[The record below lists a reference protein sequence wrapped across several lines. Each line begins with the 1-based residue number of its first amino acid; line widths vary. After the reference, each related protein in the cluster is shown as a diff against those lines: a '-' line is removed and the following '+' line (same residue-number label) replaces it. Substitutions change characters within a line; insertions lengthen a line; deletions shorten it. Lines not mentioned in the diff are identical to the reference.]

1 MKGDAF
7 ANPRRKNETEA
18 FWRSLQ
24 ATRKAAD
31 SVRFAGTHSFK
42 PDVAVFVDDHSPARS
57 PLLGPPGV
65 NNYKRAELL
74 YGNAI
79 EQISASGVVF
89 REYLLSDL
97 SSDLIDL
104 SHVRLAVFLN
114 AFEIPNALR
123 SHISN
128 KLEKDGRSLL
138 FIYAAGSLNE
148 VGTLNPTSMRELLGF
163 EVRRGDTALPGPV
176 QCNVRM
182 DNIQVSF
189 GLPDDGSWDPWFFVY
204 DHSAEILGTYSNG
217 KASLACCDKGTHK
230 TYYSALPGLPKD
242 IYRAIARRSGVHFF
256 SSVPTDQVELRGK
269 YPVIDYTTCWKS
281 RAELT
286 F

>member
-1 MKGDAF
+1 M
-7 ANPRRKNETEA
+7 
-18 FWRSLQ
+18 
-24 ATRKAAD
+24 
-31 SVRFAGTHSFK
+31 
-42 PDVAVFVDDHSPARS
+42 
-57 PLLGPPGV
+57 
-65 NNYKRAELL
+65 L
-74 YGNAI
+74 YGGAL
-79 EQISASGVVF
+79 EQISAAGVVF

-114 AFEIPNALR
+114 AFEIPSALR

-138 FIYAAGSLNE
+138 FIYAAGLLNE
-148 VGTLNPTSMRELLGF
+148 VGTLNRTSMRELLGF

-176 QCNVRM
+176 QCNVKM

-256 SSVPTDQVELRGK
+256 SSVPTDQVDLAGNTVLLITRLGGNRELSLPFEVANVVDVISDAHRPLSIRGSSFRTGMLEANEV
-269 YPVIDYTTCWKS
+269 YVYQS
-281 RAELT
+281 S
-286 F
+286 